1 MGKRGNEEMEW
12 KWSSGTLGCRGCA
25 IAGQCR
31 ELYVLNFSDAGYLLD
46 SCVHGVCVCV
56 CVCVS
61 WHLSQHVSVVMALF
75 TSTFSVKL

>member
-1 MGKRGNEEMEW
+1 MGKRGNGMEMVV
-12 KWSSGTLGCRGCA
+12 KH
-25 IAGQCR
+25 AGMKLHYSQCR

-61 WHLSQHVSVVMALF
+61 WHLSQRVSVVMALF
-75 TSTFSVKL
+75 TSMFSVKL